1 MTTICEQIKKDKIN
15 TFKNSILDFRT
26 SDILAQINSLEKQ
39 NVLVSII
46 VENPNVYEEMVQLC
60 ESYFDSALKNSFVK
74 DYVSPF
80 ITLIAPSVGV
90 YVGAAY
96 GLAISTNDTLE
107 WTWTSSF
114 ITIIVLSVLFLYLV
128 NSRRNER
135 EFEFYF
141 ILFLKKLKSCE
152 VPPHGE

>member
-1 MTTICEQIKKDKIN
+1 M
-15 TFKNSILDFRT
+15 
-26 SDILAQINSLEKQ
+26 
-39 NVLVSII
+39 LVSII
-46 VENPNVYEEMVQLC
+46 AEDPNVYEEMVQLC

-74 DYVSPF
+74 EYVSPF

-114 ITIIVLSVLFLYLV
+114 ITIILLSVLFLYLV

-141 ILFLKKLKSCE
+141 ILFLKKLKSLE
-152 VPPHGE
+152 FPPHGE

>member
-15 TFKNSILDFRT
+15 TFKNPIRDFRT

-46 VENPNVYEEMVQLC
+46 AENPNVYEEMFQLC
-60 ESYFDSALKNSFVK
+60 ESYFDSAHKNSFVK
-74 DYVSPF
+74 DYISPF
-80 ITLIAPSVGV
+80 ITLIVPSVGV

-114 ITIIVLSVLFLYLV
+114 ITIIVLSVLFLYLI

-152 VPPHGE
+152 VPSFV